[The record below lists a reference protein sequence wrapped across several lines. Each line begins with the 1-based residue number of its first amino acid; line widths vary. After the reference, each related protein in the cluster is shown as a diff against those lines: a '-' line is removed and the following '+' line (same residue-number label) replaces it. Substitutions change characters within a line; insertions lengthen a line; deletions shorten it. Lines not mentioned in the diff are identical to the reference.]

1 MVFFYRHY
9 LWKKKDVSY
18 SSSRTGKVAMKT
30 RLSYFTTSF
39 IVCFLALIAGFI
51 IGGTAAV
58 ATIFFLTV
66 LEVALS
72 FDNAVVNAGVLK
84 NWNHLWR
91 QHFLVWGIFVAVF
104 GMRLVF
110 PLAIVSVVAHI
121 NPVEAIN
128 IALYQPEIYS
138 HLMAAAHHQV
148 AAFGGVFLMMVFLS
162 FFVARHKTEHWLA
175 FIEKPLT
182 RLGQMEAIQAALTLA
197 TLTIFTY
204 FVAPEER
211 FEFLLAGM
219 WGLIVYVFTKGAA
232 SLLSPHDAQI
242 EQHVVHQ
249 GIGGFLYLELI
260 DASFSFD
267 GVLGAF
273 AMTNNLFIIA
283 LGLGAGAMFVRSFT
297 VLLVEKGTLNH
308 YRYLEHGAFWA
319 IGSLAFLMLLD
330 VILSIPEAITGLLG
344 AVLILASLG
353 SSILANRQK
362 S

>member
-1 MVFFYRHY
+1 M
-9 LWKKKDVSY
+9 KSY
-18 SSSRTGKVAMKT
+18 F
-30 RLSYFTTSF
+30 SYFTSSF
-39 IVCFLALIAGFI
+39 IVCVAAFVVGYA
-51 IGGTAAV
+51 IGGATAI

-72 FDNAVVNAGVLK
+72 FDNAVVNAGILK
-84 NWNHLWR
+84 HWSHIWR
-91 QHFLVWGIFVAVF
+91 QHFLLWGIFVAVF

-110 PLAIVSVVAHI
+110 PLLIVCVAGHMGPI
-121 NPVEAIN
+121 EAVN
-128 IALYQPEIYS
+128 IALYQPHEYS
-138 HLMAAAHHQV
+138 RIMTSAHHEV
-148 AAFGGVFLMMVFLS
+148 AAFGGVFLLMVFLS

-182 RLGQMEAIQAALTLA
+182 RLGQMEAIQAALTLI
-197 TLTIFTY
+197 TLTVITY
-204 FVAPEER
+204 FVSPDER

-219 WGLIVYVFTKGAA
+219 WGLVVYVLTKGVA
-232 SLLSPHDAQI
+232 SLLSPHDQQI

-249 GIGGFLYLELI
+249 GVGGFLYLELI

-297 VLLVEKGTLNH
+297 ILLVEKGTLSH

-319 IGSLAFLMLLD
+319 IGSLALLMLLG
-330 VILSIPEAITGLLG
+330 VLFPVPEAITGLLG
-344 AVLILASLG
+344 ALLIIAALG
-353 SSILANRQK
+353 SSIIANRRK